1 MADRQR
7 LTGAA
12 VLGVGAIALAIL
24 GMTGWLPLPGRSTE
38 AVVVFESPTNGLDIG
53 SPVNFR
59 GVPVGAVERITVRVD
74 PVDHHTYMPVYILFD
89 PEHAPGRGD
98 LPALSTLLANGLRA
112 EMVLHSLV
120 TGQTE
125 LDLDLDPKVPQRMHP
140 NLTENMPEIPMGQ
153 TALQQMEASLV
164 STSIQQLHNDLLT
177 TLASVRTLAADM
189 DRDMPGVIASVRAT
203 SEHAGTAANQIR
215 AAITDVADHASVTI
229 NRLNLLVTT
238 NNREFV
244 ARRAELQALISNT
257 HHTMAQARE
266 TMAVLRAL
274 TDPQSRDRLNL
285 DATMRDVME
294 AGYGLRGFATEVESN
309 PQLLLMGHNQ

>member
-7 LTGAA
+7 LIGAA
-12 VLGVGAIALAIL
+12 VLGAGAIALAIL
-24 GMTGWLPLPGRSTE
+24 GMTGWLPIPGRSTE

-89 PEHAPGRGD
+89 PAHAPGRGD
-98 LPALSTLLANGLRA
+98 LPALSTLLTNGLRA

-125 LDLDLDPKVPQRMHP
+125 LDLDLDPKVPQRLHP
-140 NLTENMPEIPMGQ
+140 NLTGNMPEIPMGQ
-153 TALQQMEASLV
+153 TALQQMEATLV

-177 TLASVRTLAADM
+177 ALASVRTLAADI
-189 DRDMPGVIASVRAT
+189 DRDMPGMIASVRAT
-203 SEHAGTAANQIR
+203 SEHAGTAASQIR
-215 AAITDVADHASVTI
+215 AAITDVTDHASVTI
-229 NRLNLLVTT
+229 NRLNLLITT

-266 TMAVLRAL
+266 TLAVLRAL

-285 DATMRDVME
+285 NATMRDVME